1 VTAVPAPPP
10 YTAALIVVGN
20 EILSGKIRDENGPY
34 LISQLRPL
42 GVELRRVE
50 VVPDEE
56 ELIIDAVSRCRRAA
70 VHLFTS
76 GGIGTT
82 HDDVTVPA
90 IAQALGRKVM
100 QHPALMGMLR
110 ARYGEQL
117 DDVRARLAEVPEDA
131 ELLWGAANEL
141 RFPAIFVDDVLI
153 LPGVPSLFIEK
164 FEAVKE
170 RYRAPPIALANL
182 FLRVDEPEIAQLLV
196 TATEKF
202 RGVSIGSY
210 PRFDPADHSVKV
222 TIESRDEALVE
233 ACTAFL
239 REALRGSVVRESKG

>member
-1 VTAVPAPPP
+1 
-10 YTAALIVVGN
+10 
-20 EILSGKIRDENGPY
+20 
-34 LISQLRPL
+34 
-42 GVELRRVE
+42 
-50 VVPDEE
+50 
-56 ELIIDAVSRCRRAA
+56 
-70 VHLFTS
+70 
-76 GGIGTT
+76 
-82 HDDVTVPA
+82 
-90 IAQALGRKVM
+90 M